1 MKASRLFLWI
11 VAISMCGCMNKL
23 VIDKVRSKVH
33 PPAGLQ
39 VTFRVLDYNGYPVK
53 QLTEKDVTII
63 NNEKKKPFGAGQE
76 GGGASRPGKPSDF
89 ELYAVLAL
97 DMSDSIF
104 KNEAQDDMILGA
116 HSFVDKLVAEPEEE
130 MKHKVAIIIFGRT
143 EKIQVITDFTDNATA
158 LHGALD
164 KLEGQKSL
172 GTTNL
177 YGAYM
182 KSIEIIESV
191 VTDVELVERSVVLL
205 TDGTHEAGD
214 EKNMRKQA
222 LDAKGDSIDKYG
234 TNFIAIGLRGAYDES
249 KLRELASHE
258 EYFVM
263 AENAT
268 ELNTVLSEVAN
279 RVNAIAHS
287 NYVVGICTPVEMG
300 EPSLTIEV
308 LVDEMSGSYTLA
320 YPSENLTGNITGCDP
335 EEIAARKP
343 PKEEPVAEEP
353 AAKKPEKKEPAAKEG
368 AAKEK

>member
-1 MKASRLFLWI
+1 MRATRCVVWVLVL
-11 VAISMCGCMNKL
+11 VTCGCVNKL
-23 VIDKVRSKVH
+23 VLDKVRSKVH

-39 VTFRVLDYNGYPVK
+39 VTFRVLDHNGYPVRP
-53 QLTEKDVTII
+53 LTEKDVTVI

-104 KNEAQDDMILGA
+104 KNEAVKDMILGA
-116 HSFVDKLVAEPEEE
+116 HSFVDKLVAEPEEG
-130 MKHKVAIIIFGRT
+130 MKHKVAIIVFGRT
-143 EKIQVITDFTDNATA
+143 EKIRVVTEFTDNASA
-158 LHGALD
+158 LHAALN
-164 KLEGQKSL
+164 KLEGSKSL

-191 VTDVELVERSVVLL
+191 EIDVELVERSVVLL

-222 LDAKGDSIDKYG
+222 LAAKDDSVSKYG
-234 TNFIAIGLRGAYDES
+234 TNFISIGLRGAYDES
-249 KLRELASHE
+249 KLRELASHD

-263 AENAT
+263 AENAD
-268 ELNTVLSEVAN
+268 ELNEVLSEVAN

-300 EPSLTIEV
+300 QPSLTIQV
-308 LVDEMSGSYTLA
+308 VVDDMSGDYTLA
-320 YPSENLTGNITGCDP
+320 YPTDDLTGDISTCDP
-335 EEIAARKP
+335 EDIAALKP
-343 PKEEPVAEEP
+343 PKEEPEP
-353 AAKKPEKKEPAAKEG
+353 EPEK
-368 AAKEK
+368 